1 MKRILFVSIMISI
14 LLTRPERSQR
24 YTVTFWGAFD
34 TLITITANAE
44 SRQQFDALT
53 DAAIDRFTELSR
65 DYDRFL
71 EPGTIVNLAT
81 LNRSA
86 GQGEVYV
93 SKALFDLL
101 SFARDGAAKTD
112 FLVMPTFGAVTE
124 LWRKQIVYAQN
135 GPGTPPDLK
144 ALQQAEKNTG
154 LELLQLDKKSQSAA
168 LLTNQVLLD
177 VGAVA
182 KGYATEIVGR
192 ELAANGLT
200 RLAISSG
207 GNIRVFS
214 PPVGRTCWRI
224 GVQNPDAA
232 LLGDDNTLGT
242 LSINDMAVATS
253 GDYQRF
259 FWYENQ
265 RYHHLIDPQTL
276 YPAQYYRS
284 VTVVCGDAGE
294 ADLFSTALFLA
305 DWSHSFTIAERE
317 RLAALWVMPDG
328 SIRTN
333 TRMQKLLKSKK
344 DSPLLHAKNLFVF
357 CNFIV

>member
-1 MKRILFVSIMISI
+1 MKRILFILVIISM

-34 TLITITANAE
+34 SMITITANAE
-44 SRQQFDALT
+44 SRQQFDTLT
-53 DAAIDRFTELSR
+53 RAAIARFSELSL

-86 GQGEVYV
+86 GQGQVHV
-93 SKALFDLL
+93 SKALFNLL
-101 SFARDGAAKTD
+101 SFAQDGATKTD
-112 FLVMPTFGAVTE
+112 FLVVPTFGAVTE

-135 GPGTPPDLK
+135 GPGTPPELK
-144 ALQQAEKNTG
+144 ALQKAAKNTG
-154 LELLQLDKKSQSAA
+154 ITMLQLDEKNQSAT
-168 LLTNQVLLD
+168 LLSNDVLLD

-182 KGYATEIVGR
+182 KGYTTEIVGQ

-214 PPVGRTCWRI
+214 PPVGKTCWRI
-224 GVQNPDAA
+224 GVQNPNVA
-232 LLGDDNTLGT
+232 LLGDDDTLGT

-259 FWYENQ
+259 FWYQDQ
-265 RYHHLIDPQTL
+265 RYHHLIDPKTL

-284 VTVVCGDAGE
+284 VTVACGDAGE

-305 DWSHSFTIAERE
+305 DWPQSFTMAERE

-328 SIRTN
+328 NVKTN
-333 TRMQKLLKSKK
+333 SRMDKLLKNK
-344 DSPLLHAKNLFVF
+344 
-357 CNFIV
+357 

>member
-1 MKRILFVSIMISI
+1 M

-34 TLITITANAE
+34 SMITITANAE
-44 SRQQFDALT
+44 SRQQFDTLT
-53 DAAIDRFTELSR
+53 RAAIARFSELSL

-86 GQGEVYV
+86 GQGQVHV
-93 SKALFDLL
+93 SKALFNLL
-101 SFARDGAAKTD
+101 SFAQDGATKTD
-112 FLVMPTFGAVTE
+112 FLVVPTFGAVTE

-135 GPGTPPDLK
+135 GPGTPPELK
-144 ALQQAEKNTG
+144 ALQKAAKNTG
-154 LELLQLDKKSQSAA
+154 ITMLQLDEKNQSAT
-168 LLTNQVLLD
+168 LLSNDVLLD

-182 KGYATEIVGR
+182 KGYTTEIVGQ

-214 PPVGRTCWRI
+214 PPVGKTCWRI
-224 GVQNPDAA
+224 GVQNPNVA
-232 LLGDDNTLGT
+232 LLGDDDTLGT

-259 FWYENQ
+259 FWYQDQ
-265 RYHHLIDPQTL
+265 RYHHLIDPKTL

-284 VTVVCGDAGE
+284 VTVACGDAGE

-305 DWSHSFTIAERE
+305 DWPQSFTMAERE

-328 SIRTN
+328 NVKTN
-333 TRMQKLLKSKK
+333 SRMDKLLKNK
-344 DSPLLHAKNLFVF
+344 
-357 CNFIV
+357 

>member
-1 MKRILFVSIMISI
+1 MKRFLFILTIILM
-14 LLTRPERSQR
+14 LLTRPERSPR

-34 TLITITANAE
+34 SMITITANAE

-53 DAAIDRFTELSR
+53 ETAIARFTELSH

-81 LNRSA
+81 LNRMA
-86 GQGEVYV
+86 GQGEIHV

-101 SFARDGAAKTD
+101 SFAQAGAAKTD
-112 FLVMPTFGAVTE
+112 SLVIPTFGSVTE

-135 GPGTPPDLK
+135 GPGTPPGIK
-144 ALQQAEKNTG
+144 ALQEAVKNTDVS
-154 LELLQLDKKSQSAA
+154 LLKLNKKTQSAA
-168 LLTNQVLLD
+168 LLSSGALLD

-182 KGYATEIVGR
+182 KGYATELVGR

-214 PPVGRTCWRI
+214 PPVGKTCWRI

-232 LLGDDNTLGT
+232 ILGDDDTLGT
-242 LSINDMAVATS
+242 LFINDMAVATS

-259 FWYENQ
+259 FWYQDQ

-276 YPAQYYRS
+276 FPARYYRS
-284 VTVVCGDAGE
+284 VTVACNNAGE

-305 DWSHSFTIAERE
+305 DWSHSYDIAERE
-317 RLAALWVMPDG
+317 KIAALWVMPDG
-328 SIRTN
+328 SVKTN
-333 TRMQKLLKSKK
+333 ARMDKLI
-344 DSPLLHAKNLFVF
+344 KNK
-357 CNFIV
+357 

>member
-1 MKRILFVSIMISI
+1 MKRILFVLLMISM
-14 LLTRPERSQR
+14 LMTRPERSQR

-34 TLITITANAE
+34 SMITITANAE
-44 SRQQFDALT
+44 SRQQFDVLT
-53 DAAIDRFTELSR
+53 GAAIARFSELSL

-71 EPGTIVNLAT
+71 EPGTIVNLAA

-93 SKALFDLL
+93 SKALFNLL
-101 SFARDGAAKTD
+101 SFAQEGAAKTD

-135 GPGTPPDLK
+135 GPGTPPELK
-144 ALQQAEKNTG
+144 ALQKAAKNTKIT
-154 LELLQLDKKSQSAA
+154 LLRLDKKSQSAA
-168 LLTNQVLLD
+168 LLSNGVLLD

-182 KGYATEIVGR
+182 KGYATEIVGQ

-214 PPVGRTCWRI
+214 PPVGKTCWRI
-224 GVQNPDAA
+224 GVQNPNAA
-232 LLGDDNTLGT
+232 LLGDDDTLGT

-259 FWYENQ
+259 FWYQ
-265 RYHHLIDPQTL
+265 DRRYHHLISPKTL

-284 VTVVCGDAGE
+284 VTVACGDAGE

-305 DWSHSFTIAERE
+305 DWPQSFTMAERE

-328 SIRTN
+328 SVKTN
-333 TRMQKLLKSKK
+333 SRMDKLLKNK
-344 DSPLLHAKNLFVF
+344 
-357 CNFIV
+357 

>member
-1 MKRILFVSIMISI
+1 MKRILFILVIISM

-34 TLITITANAE
+34 SMITITANAE
-44 SRQQFDALT
+44 SRQQFDTLT
-53 DAAIDRFTELSR
+53 RAAIARFSELSL

-86 GQGEVYV
+86 GQGQVHV
-93 SKALFDLL
+93 SKALFNLL
-101 SFARDGAAKTD
+101 SFAQDGATKTD
-112 FLVMPTFGAVTE
+112 FLVVPTFGAVTE

-135 GPGTPPDLK
+135 GPGTPPELK
-144 ALQQAEKNTG
+144 ALQKAAKNTG
-154 LELLQLDKKSQSAA
+154 ITMLQLDEKNQSAT
-168 LLTNQVLLD
+168 LLSNDVLLD

-182 KGYATEIVGR
+182 KGYATEIVGQ

-214 PPVGRTCWRI
+214 PPVGKTCWRI
-224 GVQNPDAA
+224 GVQNPNVA
-232 LLGDDNTLGT
+232 LLGDDDTLGT

-259 FWYENQ
+259 FWYQDQ
-265 RYHHLIDPQTL
+265 RYHHLIDPKTL

-284 VTVVCGDAGE
+284 VTVACGDAGE

-305 DWSHSFTIAERE
+305 DWPQSFTMAERE

-328 SIRTN
+328 NVKTN
-333 TRMQKLLKSKK
+333 SRMDKLLKNK
-344 DSPLLHAKNLFVF
+344 
-357 CNFIV
+357 